1 MTGSTDSTVRLW
13 QLERKDYT
21 PSMSQTH
28 IMRSHTAPV
37 ACVAACRAWSLVVS
51 GSEDGTAIIWDLN
64 RAAYVRSIRH
74 GRREDLPANEIE
86 AVNLVAINEST
97 VCISRFFTTSFFSR
111 GSGTTQVL
119 TRLHISALFYFSSG
133 IHRHLF
139 EE

>member
-21 PSMSQTH
+21 PSMRQTH

-97 VCISRFFTTSFFSR
+97 VCISRFLLLR
-111 GSGTTQVL
+111 
-119 TRLHISALFYFSSG
+119 SSCG
-133 IHRHLF
+133 VVG
-139 EE
+139 